1 MRLVDR
7 LRRPFVNS
15 IRAKINLGIMAIVL
29 LTALLIALY
38 TSHIASR
45 ALFREHRNLGL
56 ALAANL
62 AARSGDA
69 ILALDF
75 LRLKSL
81 ASEMKESTEDLLYA
95 FIQDSEGRV
104 LTHTFIGGYPVQL
117 KDANHTVPMQ
127 PSSVRLLS
135 NGQEDIYDFATAVMV
150 GDVKIGQVRLGLLR
164 RKVTATT
171 QEVWWSIFAFAL
183 LAFVIADTAG
193 FALAR
198 NLTTRIRALQEA
210 TERMLRGHQA
220 AGLKNANAASAPAGD
235 PSREANATVPVSD
248 GLSARGRGDEIH
260 QLADTFDTMTAAIER
275 YIEQLADSKSVLAKS
290 ETKYRRIFED
300 SMDLIFVAAGN
311 GLIRDINPAGL
322 AMLGYDGD
330 EKDALIG
337 RARMAALL
345 QDGDEA
351 PRILNEMETA
361 GFLRDRECTLKTRKG
376 EGVEVLLSMTAR
388 RQPDGR
394 IAEYEGI
401 AKDITHRKQMLR
413 QLLRADRLASLGQLS
428 AGVAHEI
435 NNPLGLILGYTQ
447 LLIRSESEGSGK
459 VADLKTIEKQ
469 TRNCK
474 KIVEDLLNFARR
486 TGTSRTR
493 VNLQETMEAVIG
505 VIRKQLELDNIRI
518 QTLFDQKLPD
528 LEGDAEKLKQV
539 FMNLL
544 INARQAIHHNGL
556 IQVTVG
562 GDASGTQALVSVAD
576 NGPGIPEDIRE
587 KIFDPF
593 FTTKPTGQGTGLG
606 LSVSYGIIED
616 HGGDIEVASD
626 PQAGTE
632 FRIRL
637 PLPAKGDSTAS

>member
-1 MRLVDR
+1 MRIADR
-7 LRRPFVNS
+7 LHWPSINS
-15 IRAKINLGIMAIVL
+15 IRAKLNLGIIAIVL
-29 LTALLIALY
+29 LSVVLIALY

-45 ALFREHRNLGL
+45 ALYREHRNLGL

-62 AARSGDA
+62 AARSADA

-81 ASEMKESTEDLLYA
+81 ASEMLESTDDLLYA
-95 FIQDSEGRV
+95 FIQDAEGRV
-104 LTHTFIGGYPVQL
+104 LTHTFTGGYPVQL
-117 KDANHTVPMQ
+117 KDANHTVPAR
-127 PSSVRLLS
+127 PGSVRLLS
-135 NGQEDIYDFATAVMV
+135 NGQEDIYDFAFAVIV
-150 GDVKIGQVRLGLLR
+150 GDIKIGQVRLGLLR

-183 LAFVIADTAG
+183 IAVIISDTVG

-210 TERMLRGHQA
+210 TERMLSARQA
-220 AGLKNANAASAPAGD
+220 TAVENHHAASGEAHRLL
-235 PSREANATVPVSD
+235 PSASGSTRRV
-248 GLSARGRGDEIH
+248 RGDEIH
-260 QLADTFDTMTAAIER
+260 QLADTFSTMTAAIER
-275 YIEQLADSKSVLAKS
+275 YIEQLADSKAVLAKS

-311 GLIRDINPAGL
+311 GLIRDINPAGM
-322 AMLGYDGD
+322 AMLGYDGK
-330 EKDALIG
+330 ESLLG
-337 RARMAALL
+337 RERIAALL
-345 QDGDEA
+345 QDGSEA
-351 PRILNEMETA
+351 PQILAAIEAA
-361 GFLRDRECTLKTRKG
+361 GFVRDRECTLRTRDG
-376 EGVEVLLSMTAR
+376 GRVEVLLSMTAR
-388 RQPDGR
+388 RRPDGR

-447 LLIRSESEGSGK
+447 LLIRNEPKSSDK
-459 VADLKTIEKQ
+459 IDDLRTIEKQ

-474 KIVEDLLNFARR
+474 KIVEDLLNFARQ
-486 TGTSRTR
+486 TGTSKAR
-493 VNLQETMEAVIG
+493 VNVCESMEAVTD
-505 VIRKQLELDNIRI
+505 VIRKQLELDNIAI
-518 QTLFDQKLPD
+518 QAHYDPKLPD
-528 LEGDAEKLKQV
+528 LAGDAEKLKQV

-544 INARQAIHHNGL
+544 INARQAIHKNGR
-556 IQVTVG
+556 IVVSVG
-562 GDASGTQALVSVAD
+562 FDASGTQALVTVAD
-576 NGPGIPEDIRE
+576 DGPGIPEDIQE

-616 HGGDIEVASD
+616 HGGTIEVAGARPS
-626 PQAGTE
+626 GTE

-637 PLPAKGDSTAS
+637 PLPAEGDTPAR

>member
-1 MRLVDR
+1 MRLSDR
-7 LRRPFVNS
+7 LRRPLVNS
-15 IRAKINLGIMAIVL
+15 IRAKINMGIIAIVL
-29 LTALLIALY
+29 LTVVLIALY

-81 ASEMKESTEDLLYA
+81 TSEMKESTEDLLYA

-104 LTHTFIGGYPVQL
+104 LTHTFTGGYPAQL
-117 KDANHTVPMQ
+117 KDANHTVPTR

-183 LAFVIADTAG
+183 LAFVISDTAG

-220 AGLKNANAASAPAGD
+220 AALENHHKASASAATAPGEAGAMVAVTAGSPP
-235 PSREANATVPVSD
+235 PS
-248 GLSARGRGDEIH
+248 GGDEIH
-260 QLADTFDTMTAAIER
+260 QLAATFETMTAAIER
-275 YIEQLADSKSVLAKS
+275 YIEQLADSKAVLAKS

-300 SMDLIFVAAGN
+300 SMDLIFVAGGN

-322 AMLGYDGD
+322 IMLGYD
-330 EKDALIG
+330 EKEALID
-337 RARMAALL
+337 RERMAALL

-361 GFLRDRECTLKTRKG
+361 GFVRDRECTLKTRDG
-376 EGVEVLLSMTAR
+376 ESVEVLLSMTAR
-388 RQPDGR
+388 RQPNGR
-394 IAEYEGI
+394 VAEYEGI

-435 NNPLGLILGYTQ
+435 NNPLGLILGYT
-447 LLIRSESEGSGK
+447 
-459 VADLKTIEKQ
+459 
-469 TRNCK
+469 
-474 KIVEDLLNFARR
+474 
-486 TGTSRTR
+486 
-493 VNLQETMEAVIG
+493 
-505 VIRKQLELDNIRI
+505 
-518 QTLFDQKLPD
+518 
-528 LEGDAEKLKQV
+528 
-539 FMNLL
+539 
-544 INARQAIHHNGL
+544 
-556 IQVTVG
+556 
-562 GDASGTQALVSVAD
+562 
-576 NGPGIPEDIRE
+576 
-587 KIFDPF
+587 
-593 FTTKPTGQGTGLG
+593 
-606 LSVSYGIIED
+606 
-616 HGGDIEVASD
+616 
-626 PQAGTE
+626 
-632 FRIRL
+632 
-637 PLPAKGDSTAS
+637 

>member
-1 MRLVDR
+1 MRLSDR
-7 LRRPFVNS
+7 LRRPLVNS
-15 IRAKINLGIMAIVL
+15 IRAKINMGIIAIVL
-29 LTALLIALY
+29 LTVVLIALY

-81 ASEMKESTEDLLYA
+81 TSEMKESTEDLLYA

-104 LTHTFIGGYPVQL
+104 LTHTFTGGYPVQL
-117 KDANHTVPMQ
+117 KDANHTVPTR

-183 LAFVIADTAG
+183 LAFVISDTAG

-220 AGLKNANAASAPAGD
+220 AALENHHKASASAATAPGEDGAMVAVTAGSPP
-235 PSREANATVPVSD
+235 PS
-248 GLSARGRGDEIH
+248 GGDEIH
-260 QLADTFDTMTAAIER
+260 QLAATFETMTAAIER
-275 YIEQLADSKSVLAKS
+275 YIEQLADSKAVLAKS

-300 SMDLIFVAAGN
+300 SMDLIFVAGGN

-322 AMLGYDGD
+322 TMLGYDAK
-330 EKDALIG
+330 EALID
-337 RARMAALL
+337 RERMAALL

-361 GFLRDRECTLKTRKG
+361 GFVRDRECTLKTRDG
-376 EGVEVLLSMTAR
+376 ESVEVLLSMTAR

-394 IAEYEGI
+394 VAEYEGI

-447 LLIRSESEGSGK
+447 LLIRNEPERSEK
-459 VADLKTIEKQ
+459 VADLQTIEKQ

-474 KIVEDLLNFARR
+474 KIVEDLLNFARQ
-486 TGTSRTR
+486 TGTSKAR

-505 VIRKQLELDNIRI
+505 VIRKQLELDNIVI
-518 QTLFDQKLPD
+518 QTHYDRDLPD

-544 INARQAIHHNGL
+544 INARQAIQKNGR
-556 IQVTVG
+556 IHVSVG
-562 GDASGTQALVSVAD
+562 YNETGSQCLVSIAD
-576 NGPGIPEDIRE
+576 DGPGIADEVRE

-616 HGGDIEVASD
+616 HGGAIEVASD
-626 PQAGTE
+626 LQTGSA
-632 FRIRL
+632 FKVRL
-637 PLPAKGDSTAS
+637 PLPAKGE